1 MEDGRLRF
9 MQCDL
14 ENLPD
19 EQVRI
24 SVTLGGGD
32 DTFTGSMTGPAAD
45 DGALWCAA
53 EATVRALHLALNLEE
68 GVLSLKD
75 VVSFEI
81 NGKPAVAV
89 SMSTRIDGR
98 KRRLYGLCQA
108 QENQVQSAALSVLN
122 GSNRVYGDT

>member
-1 MEDGRLRF
+1 MEEGRLRF
-9 MQCDL
+9 IQCDL

-19 EQVRI
+19 DQIQI
-24 SVTLGGGD
+24 SVTLGGRD

-53 EATVRALHLALNLEE
+53 EATVRALHQALGLE

-81 NGKPAVAV
+81 AGKPAVAV
-89 SMSTRIDGR
+89 SLSTRIDGQ
-98 KRRLYGLCQA
+98 KRTLYGLCQA
-108 QENQVQSAALSVLN
+108 QENLVQSAALSVLH